1 MKVGQEIHCVPPLR
15 FPTVLEHA
23 VGLTK
28 GIKAEDE
35 DIKRKEIDIMT
46 SIKRK
51 EIDTMTSIKA
61 GDEDITLAKLK
72 IAA

>member
-1 MKVGQEIHCVPPLR
+1 M
-15 FPTVLEHA
+15 
-23 VGLTK
+23 GLTK